1 METSN
6 DANAD
11 VRCLPLSIMSYNMHG
26 YNQGF
31 QTLRDL
37 TLSMS
42 PDIILLQEHWL
53 TPANLYKFDQD
64 FSQHLCYG
72 SSAMCSAVQAGV
84 LRGRPFGGVMT
95 LVSKK
100 LDVSTEIVCVSE
112 RYVNRW

>member
-6 DANAD
+6 DANAAD
-11 VRCLPLSIMSYNMHG
+11 VRRRLPLSIMSYNMHG

-53 TPANLYKFDQD
+53 TPVNLYKFDQD
-64 FSQHLCYG
+64 FSQYH
-72 SSAMCSAVQAGV
+72 
-84 LRGRPFGGVMT
+84 T
-95 LVSKK
+95 LA
-100 LDVSTEIVCVSE
+100 
-112 RYVNRW
+112 R